1 MRSPQLGKAQPLVLT
16 KVVGVP
22 LPLWILYLLVLRD
35 FVLRGKPSD
44 FFSSSITS

>member
-1 MRSPQLGKAQPLVLT
+1 MRNPQLGKAQPLGLT

-22 LPLWILYLLVLRD
+22 LPWILYLLVLRD